1 MKPTFKEFEYY
12 IKQIIKFREQGEAL
26 SKAISNMTDTKRVG
40 IYDYQEDLIVKLLE
54 RLMNDKWHSI
64 SWWIYE
70 KDFGKAKKLT
80 YKDANNKI
88 IPTTTIKDLYNLLNL
103 NI

>member
-1 MKPTFKEFEYY
+1 MKPTYKEFEYY
-12 IKQIIKFREQGEAL
+12 IKQIIKFREQEEAF
-26 SKAISNMTDTKRVG
+26 SKAISNMTDTKQIG
-40 IYDYQEDLIVKLLE
+40 IYDYQEDLIIKLLE
-54 RLMNDKWHSI
+54 KLMDDKWGNI

-70 KDFGKAKKLT
+70 KDFGKKKHLT

>member
-1 MKPTFKEFEYY
+1 MKPTFKEFEHY
-12 IKQIIKFREQGEAL
+12 IKQIIKFREQEEAF
-26 SKAISNMTDTKRVG
+26 SKAISNMTDTNRVG

-54 RLMNDKWHSI
+54 KLMDDKWNNI

-80 YKDANNKI
+80 YKDANKKI

>member
-1 MKPTFKEFEYY
+1 MKPTYKEFEYY
-12 IKQIIKFREQGEAL
+12 IKQIIKFRKQGEAFN
-26 SKAISNMTDTKRVG
+26 KAISNMTDTKRVG

-54 RLMNDKWHSI
+54 KLMDDKLKNI
-64 SWWIYE
+64 YWWIYE
-70 KDFGKAKKLT
+70 KDFGKEKILT

>member
-1 MKPTFKEFEYY
+1 MKPTYKEFEYY
-12 IKQIIKFREQGEAL
+12 IKQIIKFREQEEAF

-54 RLMNDKWHSI
+54 RLMDDKWHNI

-70 KDFGKAKKLT
+70 KDFGKKKGLT

>member
-12 IKQIIKFREQGEAL
+12 IKQIIKFREQEEAF

-54 RLMNDKWHSI
+54 N
-64 SWWIYE
+64 
-70 KDFGKAKKLT
+70 G
-80 YKDANNKI
+80 
-88 IPTTTIKDLYNLLNL
+88 
-103 NI
+103 